1 MNYFKNVK
9 MQDISDNK
17 KLWKTTQ
24 PYFSDKGYNQTK
36 VTIVEKDSIITDEK
50 KIEL

>member
-24 PYFSDKGYNQTK
+24 PCFSDKGYNQTK